1 MFIATNKLQRKRRER
16 VTDCITRFEE
26 GIKTLHDNEINL
38 LTIHN
43 VPRWMLVSKAS
54 LTQGDTALP
63 DEHFEISDV
72 KRVLVR
78 LFPELHINEHRE
90 FDGVGVVVHGFP
102 PLCRSSR
109 QSDS

>member
-38 LTIHN
+38 LTIDN

-54 LTQGDTALP
+54 LTQEGRCTTRRTLRNQRR
-63 DEHFEISDV
+63 ET
-72 KRVLVR
+72 R
-78 LFPELHINEHRE
+78 LGETL
-90 FDGVGVVVHGFP
+90 
-102 PLCRSSR
+102 S
-109 QSDS
+109 